1 MDNLLRKIYMKIGRL
16 DIEIDTLNNSKKK
29 LLKDKTIEIKDIQKE
44 YSEIQNKITGL
55 EIKKQTCFEIIEI
68 ISGGI

>member
-1 MDNLLRKIYMKIGRL
+1 MKIGRI

-44 YSEIQNKITGL
+44 YSEIQNKIEGL

-68 ISGGI
+68 ISGI

>member
-1 MDNLLRKIYMKIGRL
+1 MDNLLRKIYMKIGRI

-44 YSEIQNKITGL
+44 YSEIQNKIEGL

-68 ISGGI
+68 ISGI